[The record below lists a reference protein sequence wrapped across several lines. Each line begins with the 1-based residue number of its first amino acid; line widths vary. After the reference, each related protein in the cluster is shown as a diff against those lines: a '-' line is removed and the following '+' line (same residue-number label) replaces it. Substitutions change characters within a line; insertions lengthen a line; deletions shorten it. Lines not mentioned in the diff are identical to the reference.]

1 VFIGPTM
8 SRSTACAVAVSAV
21 VAALAVPA
29 VASAKGDV
37 RAAITSPTRCDA
49 AAGRTITVR
58 FGLSV
63 AEPDGARRPFD
74 GAEIFVVLRRHG
86 APGVKRRAV
95 PMGRGT
101 GRYRVRTTMPRGGV
115 RRIDVG
121 IEGVTIAADGTER
134 PAPVL
139 FRVTGDPCRSAG

>member
-1 VFIGPTM
+1 M
-8 SRSTACAVAVSAV
+8 SRSTAFAVAVGAV

-29 VASAKGDV
+29 AASAKGDV

-49 AAGRTITVR
+49 AAGRIITVR

-63 AEPDGARRPFD
+63 AEPDGARRPFN

-95 PMGRGT
+95 PMDRGT
-101 GRYRVRTTMPRGGV
+101 GRYRVRMTVPRGGIK
-115 RRIDVG
+115 RIDVG
-121 IEGVTIAADGTER
+121 IEGTTIGADGTER
-134 PAPVL
+134 PAPAL
-139 FRVTGDPCRSAG
+139 FAVDGDPCRSAR